1 MELYSYPNNPR
12 AWKARI
18 AAEFSGVKL
27 PASESAIQLDG
38 KANKE
43 ESFLKINPF
52 GQVPSL
58 KLQDGQ
64 GVFESNSIARHIAR
78 LGESSG
84 DKKTQLYGSNA
95 AEASRIDGFLDA
107 VLGLEATLGPW
118 SYKAEGT
125 SWSSRYRED
134 FITDC
139 IAQTKKTLLGFEEAL
154 KENSFIVGKSVTL
167 ADITWWCA
175 CYRGFKYCFDKQFLA
190 AYPKSTAHFRKLE
203 ALPQFQ
209 AVVKGSVPALEKP
222 TELKYSTPVPVRY
235 HRIAT
240 ISDGKQSIKFKI
252 YSTNSAADVSEAIRA
267 RFNIN
272 PNQRVVLTDEEGCD
286 VVVDGTLETAH
297 YKLHVLG

>member
-1 MELYSYPNNPR
+1 MELFTYPNNAR

-18 AAEFSGVKL
+18 TAEFCGVKL
-27 PASESAIQLDG
+27 PADSGIQLDG

-43 ESFLKINPF
+43 ESFLRINPF
-52 GQVPSL
+52 GQVPAL

-64 GVFESNSIARHIAR
+64 GVFESNSIARYIAR
-78 LGESSG
+78 AGESSG
-84 DKKTQLYGSNA
+84 DKKAQLYGSNA
-95 AEASRIDGFLDA
+95 AETSRIDSFLDA
-107 VLGLEATLGPW
+107 VLGLEASLMPW
-118 SYKAEGT
+118 TYKAEPA
-125 SWSSRYRED
+125 SWSSRYSED
-134 FITDC
+134 FITGC
-139 IAQTKKTLLGFEEAL
+139 IDATKKTLLGFEEAL
-154 KENSFIVGKSVTL
+154 RENSFFVGKSVTL
-167 ADITWWCA
+167 ADICWWCA
-175 CYRGFKYCFDKQFLA
+175 CHRGFHYAFDKQFLA
-190 AYPKSTAHFRKLE
+190 AYPNCTAHFRKLE

-209 AVVKGSVPALEKP
+209 AIVKGSLPAIEKP
-222 TELKYSTPVPVRY
+222 VELKYSTPVPARY

-240 ISDGKQSIKFKI
+240 VSDGKQSVKFKI

>member
-1 MELYSYPNNPR
+1 MELYTYPNNPR

-18 AAEFSGVKL
+18 TAEFSGVKL
-27 PASESAIQLDG
+27 PASDTPIQLDG

-43 ESFLKINPF
+43 ESFQRVNPF

-64 GVFESNSIARHIAR
+64 GVFESNSIARYIAR

-84 DKKTQLYGSNA
+84 DKKIQLYGANA

-107 VLGLEATLGPW
+107 VLGLEASLMPW
-118 SYKAEGT
+118 SYKAEPT
-125 SWSSRYRED
+125 AWSTRYRED
-134 FITDC
+134 FITGC
-139 IAQTKKTLLGFEEAL
+139 IDQTKRTLLGFEEAL
-154 KENSFIVGKSVTL
+154 KENSFFVGKSVTL
-167 ADITWWCA
+167 ADIAWWCA
-175 CYRGFKYCFDKQFLA
+175 MHRGFHYCFDKQFLA
-190 AYPKSTAHFRKLE
+190 AYPKCTAHFRKLE

-209 AVVKGSVPALEKP
+209 AVVKGALPAIEKP
-222 TELKYSTPVPVRY
+222 VELKFSTPVAVRY

-240 ISDGKQSIKFKI
+240 VSDGKQSVKFKI

-267 RFNIN
+267 RFNVN
-272 PNQRVVLTDEEGCD
+272 SNQRVVLTDEEGCD